1 MIEQA
6 FGMVKCQW
14 RIFVIPAEYD
24 LDVQARIPAA
34 LCAIHNF
41 IQMLDLAD
49 TFFTPEFQAHQLER
63 AAEDDEATV
72 LGVLGDGPADAA
84 ERRRAE
90 DRQNHIAEEVWQ
102 DYCRETRERGIQLP

>member
-14 RIFVIPAEYD
+14 RILVIPAEYD
-24 LDVQARIPAA
+24 LDIQACIPAA
-34 LCAIHNF
+34 LCTIHNF
-41 IQMLDLAD
+41 IQMLDPD
-49 TFFTPEFQAHQLER
+49 TFFMLEFQAHRLER

-72 LGVLGDGPADAA
+72 LGVLGEGPADVA

-90 DRQNHIAEEVWQ
+90 D
-102 DYCRETRERGIQLP
+102 